1 MIVEFEKVTP
11 VILAPMPPTYKL
23 PPIPTPPVTLKAP
36 VLESVATVA
45 CVILT
50 TPVAVL
56 LVKVLDPIT
65 ESPVPG

>member
-1 MIVEFEKVTP
+1 VIVEFEKVTP

-23 PPIPTPPVTLKAP
+23 PPIPTPPVTFKAP

-56 LVKVLDPIT
+56 LVKVFEPIT

>member
-1 MIVEFEKVTP
+1 MELENVTP
-11 VILAPMPPTYKL
+11 VMLAPMPPTYKL

-36 VLESVATVA
+36 VLESVETVL

-56 LVKVLDPIT
+56 LVKVFEPTT